1 MFATLEG
8 FEIENKL
15 SLNQEDRNQVGM
27 FKKSKLDSIK
37 LVK

>member
-27 FKKSKLDSIK
+27 FKK
-37 LVK
+37 VN